1 MQGTRKHYG
10 KPAHLARLACFQ
22 TADPPVV
29 PLPLHLLYSTIAL
42 QYYSRGGRHLKRSC
56 SMSSSTMVCA
66 VGYYMYCI
74 CMWCQYDALCSSVS
88 VVCCAGLAIPFQF
101 APPSRHKGL
110 KAKGGASCEPCRA
123 WMVEKPG
130 CHRPNPKAVQL
141 WHTNR
146 TILRAPQRDYDPE
159 LPLCRC
165 ALPLPLQLRRHPPP
179 HVATECKGRRR
190 SGHHLRFGI
199 KMGKRWAN
207 AGSDIAQIN
216 NPGTTN

>member
-1 MQGTRKHYG
+1 
-10 KPAHLARLACFQ
+10 
-22 TADPPVV
+22 
-29 PLPLHLLYSTIAL
+29 
-42 QYYSRGGRHLKRSC
+42 
-56 SMSSSTMVCA
+56 MVCA

-74 CMWCQYDALCSSVS
+74 CMWCQSDALCSSVS

-101 APPSRHKGL
+101 APPSRHKGSRP
-110 KAKGGASCEPCRA
+110 KGGASCEPCRA

-165 ALPLPLQLRRHPPP
+165 ALPLPLQLRRHPLRTLLPNARGDDE
-179 HVATECKGRRR
+179 VVTICGLVSKWARDGQMLEAT
-190 SGHHLRFGI
+190 
-199 KMGKRWAN
+199 
-207 AGSDIAQIN
+207 
-216 NPGTTN
+216 